1 MECVGYFSA
10 LYGPTTLAEY
20 ALRRPFSRLNASEQ
34 MDHILV
40 VDDDPNIRDLL
51 RDYLQGMGFG
61 VFVATGSAQMKQII
75 GTSRIDMVVLDL
87 TLDGEDGLDVAR
99 DLRRRN
105 TVPII
110 MLSARGALLDRIIG
124 LEMGADDYLPKPFD
138 PRELL
143 AKIRSVLRR
152 TRNAPAPRIPE
163 PSAHVSF
170 AGWRLDTA
178 TKQMLSPDGVMIT
191 LGGSDYRTLR
201 TLLDNP
207 NRPLS
212 RDYLPKPFDPREL
225 LAKIRSVLRRTRS
238 APALRVTEP
247 SARVSFAGW
256 RLDTATKQMLSPEGV
271 MITLGGSDYRTLRTL
286 LDNPNRPLSRDYL
299 LDEVFGKEGTPLD
312 RSIDVCISRL
322 RQHLKDTARQPK
334 LIRTVRHEGYMLT
347 ANVAHESHE

>member
-1 MECVGYFSA
+1 MECVGCFSA
-10 LYGPTTLAEY
+10 LHGPTTLAEY
-20 ALRRPFSRLNASEQ
+20 ALRLPSSRLNASEQ

-212 RDYLPKPFDPREL
+212 RDYL
-225 LAKIRSVLRRTRS
+225 
-238 APALRVTEP
+238 
-247 SARVSFAGW
+247 
-256 RLDTATKQMLSPEGV
+256 
-271 MITLGGSDYRTLRTL
+271 
-286 LDNPNRPLSRDYL
+286 

-347 ANVAHESHE
+347 ASVVHERQA